1 MTQRVYNTLTR
12 MKEPFETIEP
22 GKVRMYVC
30 GPTVYDKAH
39 VGHAMSSLVFDVI
52 RRYLEYRGYQ
62 VRHVMNYT
70 DVEDKIIQRA
80 KAIGVEPMPLAE
92 SLIAEYDRQLRAL
105 NVLPATL
112 TPRASDEID
121 AILQMVGSL
130 IEKGHAYVLDGD
142 VYFRVARDED
152 YGRLSGRRLEDT
164 RAGFRFEADARKED
178 PADFALWKSAKPGE
192 PAWDSPW
199 GKGRPGWHIECSAM
213 ILNHL
218 GEQIDIH
225 GGGNDLVFPHHEN
238 EIAQTESLTGKPFV
252 RYWIHNGMLQL
263 SGEKMSKSLG
273 NLVTVEEF
281 LTGHRGDVL
290 RMLVL
295 NSSYRSPLTY
305 TDEVVEQAGR
315 ALERLKGALRPASPA
330 AEPPAEAQ
338 KALEGGGAAAKAGF
352 LQAMDDDFNTPGAL
366 ASLFELVR
374 AINQAR
380 DAGASAQA
388 LGGAQA
394 VLSELAGVLGLRLEE
409 GDGRQQE
416 AGRFIDLLVE
426 LREELRVAKQWALA
440 DRVRERLQELGVTLE
455 DGKAGTTWKAR

>member
-1 MTQRVYNTLTR
+1 
-12 MKEPFETIEP
+12 
-22 GKVRMYVC
+22 
-30 GPTVYDKAH
+30 
-39 VGHAMSSLVFDVI
+39 
-52 RRYLEYRGYQ
+52 
-62 VRHVMNYT
+62 
-70 DVEDKIIQRA
+70 
-80 KAIGVEPMPLAE
+80 
-92 SLIAEYDRQLRAL
+92 
-105 NVLPATL
+105 
-112 TPRASDEID
+112 
-121 AILQMVGSL
+121 
-130 IEKGHAYVLDGD
+130 
-142 VYFRVARDED
+142 
-152 YGRLSGRRLEDT
+152 
-164 RAGFRFEADARKED
+164 
-178 PADFALWKSAKPGE
+178 
-192 PAWDSPW
+192 
-199 GKGRPGWHIECSAM
+199 
-213 ILNHL
+213 
-218 GEQIDIH
+218 
-225 GGGNDLVFPHHEN
+225 
-238 EIAQTESLTGKPFV
+238 
-252 RYWIHNGMLQL
+252 MLQL

-330 AEPPAEAQ
+330 AEPPAEAE
-338 KALEGGGAAAKAGF
+338 KALEGG
-352 LQAMDDDFNTPGAL
+352 
-366 ASLFELVR
+366 
-374 AINQAR
+374 
-380 DAGASAQA
+380 GASAQA